1 MAKTAAPRN
10 IPKTSDVVIR
20 TLDIINCLYDTY
32 FVLKNAQT
40 GHLKKQDFIQDTDFV
55 DVDCCKYGMPYKKKN

>member
-10 IPKTSDVVIR
+10 IPKTNEVVIR

-40 GHLKKQDFIQDTDFV
+40 GQKTRLYTR
-55 DVDCCKYGMPYKKKN
+55 YGFCRCRLL